1 MTTPR
6 RVALVVNPAATK
18 VRGGLQER
26 VRAVLEAAGLTVEV
40 AMTAAQGDGAR
51 IGAELRGSGVDA
63 VVTLGGDGIVNE
75 VLGALLD
82 SGMPVA
88 TMPGGNA
95 NVFARATGWP
105 RGGAQA
111 LGALGAVM
119 AAPAPRVLRMWRIR
133 AGGETRLIALNA
145 GMGIDGE
152 TVERIE
158 SHPELKRRFRHA
170 AFVAAGVAAARSVER
185 RKPRILVSIDG
196 APTQEVRTLLLAA
209 GWPYSYIGGRPVDL
223 LPSVDFTGEIAWSGL
238 LEIDVKTIA
247 KVTGGIILGAKRLS
261 RSGAA
266 SGTARTRIVAT
277 ADQPIAIQ
285 ADGEFLGTHL
295 TIEVEPAGDV
305 VVLTPPLK
313 FPGPEPKL
321 MPGNMPT
328 SDGKE
333 ADHNEQP
340 TTRPEG

>member
-1 MTTPR
+1 MTSGR

-26 VRAVLEAAGLTVEV
+26 VHAVLEASGLTVEV
-40 AMTAAQGDGAR
+40 ATTTAQGDGAR

-63 VVTLGGDGIVNE
+63 VVTLGGDGVVNE

-82 SGMPVA
+82 SGLPVA

-105 RGGAQA
+105 RGGSDAIEA
-111 LGALGAVM
+111 LGAIM
-119 AAPAPRVLRMWRIR
+119 AAPEPRVLRMWRLR
-133 AGGETRLIALNA
+133 VGGVERLIALNA

-158 SHPELKRRFRHA
+158 THPELKRRFRHA
-170 AFVAAGVAAARSVER
+170 AFLAAGMAAARSVER
-185 RKPRILVSIDG
+185 RKPRILVSVDG
-196 APTQEVRTLLLAA
+196 GPEQEFRTLLLAA

-223 LPSVDFTGEIAWSGL
+223 LPSVDFAGEIAWSGL

-247 KVTGGIILGAKRLS
+247 KVTGGILLGAKRLS
-261 RSGAA
+261 RSGAS
-266 SGTARTRIVAT
+266 SGTARGRITAT
-277 ADQPIAIQ
+277 SDQPIAVQ
-285 ADGEFLGTHL
+285 ADGEFLGTHDR
-295 TIEVEPAGDV
+295 IEIEPAGDV

-313 FPGPEPKL
+313 FRGPEPKL
-321 MPGNMPT
+321 MPGNTPAR
-328 SDGKE
+328 DGKE
-333 ADHNEQP
+333 ADNREQP